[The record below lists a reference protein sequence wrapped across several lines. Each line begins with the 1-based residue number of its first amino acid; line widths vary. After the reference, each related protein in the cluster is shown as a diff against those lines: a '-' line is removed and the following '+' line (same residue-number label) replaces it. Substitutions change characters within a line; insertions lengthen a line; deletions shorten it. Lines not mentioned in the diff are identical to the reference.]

1 MTLLEAVVAFAVL
14 AVVGV
19 VCLDQ
24 SRGATQLQVSSA
36 EWDRAVAR
44 GESAMAATLA
54 GDALTSTDASEIR
67 VTRRPW
73 RGGVDAVEVSVS
85 LPSGGTFV
93 LSRLTPRAMPDAKV
107 GAR

>member
-54 GDALTSTDASEIR
+54 GAPLTSTDAREIR

-73 RGGVDAVEVSVS
+73 RDGIDAVEVSVS
-85 LPSGGTFV
+85 LPSGGSFV
-93 LSRLTPRAMPDAKV
+93 LSRLTPRAMAGATV
-107 GAR
+107 GAQ